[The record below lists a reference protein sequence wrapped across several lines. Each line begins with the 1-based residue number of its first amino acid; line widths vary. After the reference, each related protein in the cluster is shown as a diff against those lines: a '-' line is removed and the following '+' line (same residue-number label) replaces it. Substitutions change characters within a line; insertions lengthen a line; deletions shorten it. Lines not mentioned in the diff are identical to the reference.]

1 MNNSNITK
9 VGTVL
14 YGLVIGFFGVN
25 HFMNA
30 SGFATTVPSFFH
42 GAEFWVYLTGAA
54 LIAAAIAIITGKQAR
69 LAGLL
74 LAAFLIIIVLT
85 IHLPAVINAPDP
97 AASRVPLTNLIKDL
111 GLAAAALLI
120 AGKAPSTASRASMG

>member
-1 MNNSNITK
+1 MNNSNIIK

-14 YGLVIGFFGVN
+14 YGLVIGCFGVL

-30 SGFATTVPSFFH
+30 SGFATSVPAFFH
-42 GAEFWVYLTGAA
+42 GGEFWVYLTGAA
-54 LIAAAIAIITGKQAR
+54 LLAAAIAIITGKQTR

-85 IHLPAVINAPDP
+85 ILF
-97 AASRVPLTNLIKDL
+97 
-111 GLAAAALLI
+111 AALSMLL
-120 AGKAPSTASRASMG
+120 APVPIRLPTL